1 MNASTIKR
9 ILLLLTLM
17 PALIAGAKENTKR
30 KNLTPADKGV
40 KQETVAI
47 DSVIVDD
54 ALQFTEGIVTM
65 KGYSKLTGANKES
78 FMLVNHSNLH
88 LSGLEIRFKYTDLD
102 GAIIHERTATVECD
116 LPPFQSRQV
125 SIKSFD
131 EGHRFYYYRSKAQKG
146 AIAYDLTIKIKSYN
160 IKISRNE

>member
-9 ILLLLTLM
+9 ILLLLALM

-40 KQETVAI
+40 KQEIVAI

-65 KGYSKLTGANKES
+65 KDIP
-78 FMLVNHSNLH
+78 NLQGQTKSR
-88 LSGLEIRFKYTDLD
+88 LFSSIIPIFTCRDL
-102 GAIIHERTATVECD
+102 
-116 LPPFQSRQV
+116 
-125 SIKSFD
+125 K
-131 EGHRFYYYRSKAQKG
+131 
-146 AIAYDLTIKIKSYN
+146 
-160 IKISRNE
+160 